1 MRVDCILIFYFSL
14 ILYIYFYKLL
24 QIIVIYK
31 RLVYLDVLPSIFLQY
46 HFLIGL
52 YGTQWLI
59 A

>member
-14 ILYIYFYKLL
+14 ILCIYFYKLL

-31 RLVYLDVLPSIFLQY
+31 RLVYLDVLPSIFLPY

-52 YGTQWLI
+52 YGIQWLI